1 MINPD
6 DLQIGLVGRGHLG
19 EVGRFL
25 PTGSAPLRPDIDHH
39 RFPAQSGEPN
49 RTAAAKARQ
58 DHIGESGRDRGYLRI
73 RRRTIGNPG
82 GLLHGGKIGR
92 RLRTR
97 CSLGRRPHR
106 RTRFGN
112 RRRPAT
118 TSKDHRE
125 EHHDYGCQP
134 APAPLPKISDRCGLF
149 DLGRSRLDVEFPTSA
164 DFSTSGGPSR
174 CRISDQCGLFE
185 HAGPR
190 YVIGR
195 RGAVIV
201 IPAAPAPAWQPW
213 PDWSLLPR
221 TRGTSERPGRRRTP
235 GSGRDSGAGHAK

>member
-6 DLQIGLVGRGHLG
+6 DLQIGLVGRSHLG

-39 RFPAQSGEPN
+39 RLPAQSGEPN

-97 CSLGRRPHR
+97 CSLGRAAPSAYSIREPPQ
-106 RTRFGN
+106 TRHN
-112 RRRPAT
+112 
-118 TSKDHRE
+118 
-125 EHHDYGCQP
+125 QQ
-134 APAPLPKISDRCGLF
+134 
-149 DLGRSRLDVEFPTSA
+149 
-164 DFSTSGGPSR
+164 GPSR
-174 CRISDQCGLFE
+174 
-185 HAGPR
+185 
-190 YVIGR
+190 
-195 RGAVIV
+195 GA
-201 IPAAPAPAWQPW
+201 A
-213 PDWSLLPR
+213 
-221 TRGTSERPGRRRTP
+221 
-235 GSGRDSGAGHAK
+235 